1 VDEIA
6 ATARSLLEEGSG
18 LGLLTIDQPAVAVGL
33 GVADGVGVGVGL
45 GVGDGFGRAWDATTP
60 VGRAARI
67 VRTAATTIKSST
79 RRTLIGSASLST
91 DAITMRP
98 QAEQRGKAG

>member
-18 LGLLTIDQPAVAVGL
+18 LGLLTIDQPTVGV
-33 GVADGVGVGVGL
+33 GDGVGVGVGV
-45 GVGDGFGRAWDATTP
+45 GVGDGFGRAWDATTA
-60 VGRAARI
+60 VGRDARI

-79 RRTLIGSASLST
+79 RRSLIGSASLST
-91 DAITMRP
+91 DAITMPP
-98 QAEQRGKAG
+98 QAERRGKAG

>member
-18 LGLLTIDQPAVAVGL
+18 LGLLTIDHPDIGL
-33 GVADGVGVGVGL
+33 GVGVGDGVGV
-45 GVGDGFGRAWDATTP
+45 GVGDGFGRACDATTA
-60 VGRAARI
+60 VGTDARI

-98 QAEQRGKAG
+98 QAEGRGKAG